1 MIMMTTIITIISN
14 PPVTDPGSVEN
25 HSAENDA
32 CEPGQTLSNSNLES
46 KGSHTLGK
54 PSFANSAVFLPDP
67 GVSGVRS
74 MGPGVS
80 TYGTLVET
88 LLM

>member
-1 MIMMTTIITIISN
+1 MMTTIITIISN

-46 KGSHTLGK
+46 KGSHMLGK
-54 PSFANSAVFLPDP
+54 PSFANSAVFFNIVQTAYDP
-67 GVSGVRS
+67 
-74 MGPGVS
+74 PP
-80 TYGTLVET
+80 LV
-88 LLM
+88 LNMYVANFF